1 MAGSKNIGEA
11 TAQALVHFPALS
23 SRLRQTAGSLSAGEQ
38 QMLALSRAFI
48 TNPKVVLVDEAS
60 LGLAPMIVDRIFD
73 TLALLPE
80 RGVSVVVVEQ
90 YVQRVLKLAKTVYV
104 LSRGEV
110 VHVGDAKGID
120 ATEIYQR
127 YLGVE

>member
-1 MAGSKNIGEA
+1 
-11 TAQALVHFPALS
+11 
-23 SRLRQTAGSLSAGEQ
+23 
-38 QMLALSRAFI
+38 
-48 TNPKVVLVDEAS
+48 
-60 LGLAPMIVDRIFD
+60 MIVDRIFD

-110 VHVGDAKGID
+110 VHVGDAKEID